1 MNGYFSI
8 PANIYERLVS
18 EGKGAAGKQERGGI
32 LIGQYRGPH
41 IEITDITLPGKSDR
55 ASLFRFDR
63 RDAVHQR
70 SAAKAWRVS
79 GNTKTYVGEWHTHP
93 FGAATPSGMDK
104 RTWERLTR
112 EAGEPLIFIIVTP
125 ADIAFFRAELGNNG
139 IIPAPVHLRQLLPSP
154 DQGTVPE

>member
-8 PANIYERLVS
+8 PANLYDRLIN
-18 EGKGAAGKQERGGI
+18 EGKGGTSKPERGGI

-41 IEITDITLPGKSDR
+41 IEITDITVPGKSDR

-70 SAAKAWRVS
+70 SAMKAWRTS

-112 EAGEPLIFIIVTP
+112 ETGGPLIFIIATP
-125 ADIAFFRAELGNNG
+125 ADIACFRAELGNNG
-139 IIPAPVHLRQLLPSP
+139 KIPASVRLRRLLPSP
-154 DQGTVPE
+154 DQSTVPE